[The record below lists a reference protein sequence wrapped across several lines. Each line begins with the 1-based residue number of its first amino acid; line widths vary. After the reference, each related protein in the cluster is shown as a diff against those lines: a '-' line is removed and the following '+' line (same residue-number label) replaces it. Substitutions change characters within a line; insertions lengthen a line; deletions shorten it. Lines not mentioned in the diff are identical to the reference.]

1 MNESSGAF
9 RIALSLALFALV
21 GPFIR
26 TIKMPIAVLLFYSG
40 FFATL
45 AIVAYLLIK
54 GRAKEC
60 YPGKLKWLLLLTG
73 TLASINIFTFLKA
86 YRLTTVANTIFP
98 HYIAPVIAALF
109 APLLLKELLEKKT
122 IPALLISLAGL
133 FLIIVQNG
141 FSLSRN
147 DGVGIFLAAISGLAY
162 GFLIL
167 SNKRLSSAFKPAT
180 ILFYQ
185 YLFFLAWIPFIS
197 PQEYMVSF
205 PELAVSL
212 AYGLFIILASTLYI
226 TGIKEIKAQKAG
238 IIAYVEPA
246 FAMLFGYIF
255 FGELVTTLAFV
266 GGFLILFSG
275 WWIMKR

>member
-9 RIALSLALFALV
+9 RIAVSLALFALV

-26 TIKMPIAVLLFYSG
+26 TINLPIAVLLFYSG

-45 AIVAYLLIK
+45 IIFVYLIAK

-60 YPGKLKWLLLLTG
+60 FPKKLKWLLLATG
-73 TLASINIFTFLKA
+73 TLASINIFTFLHA
-86 YRLTTVANTIFP
+86 YRLTTVANAIFP

-109 APLLLKELLEKKT
+109 APALLRERLEKKT
-122 IPALLISLAGL
+122 VPALLISLIGL
-133 FLIIVQNG
+133 FLIVVQNG
-141 FSLSRN
+141 FGISRN
-147 DGVGIFLAAISGLAY
+147 DAVGIFLAAISGLAY

-167 SNKRLSSAFKPAT
+167 SNKKLSSEFKPAT

-197 PQEYMVSF
+197 PREYLVSF
-205 PELAVSL
+205 TGLMISL
-212 AYGLFIILASTLYI
+212 AYGLFIILASTLFI
-226 TGIKEIKAQKAG
+226 TGIREIKAQKAG

-246 FAMLFGYIF
+246 FAMLFGYVF
-255 FGELVTTLAFV
+255 FGEVVTPLAFV

-275 WWIMKR
+275 WWILKK